1 MFRFPPYRTEKQ
13 MQKDIGSLARHI
25 DDHFALLDRKQTER
39 DNAMKQ
45 VLQAL
50 SDQVDAL
57 LTDNKTLRASLA
69 EDGAKLA
76 AIAAAGATADDTADI
91 QAISKR
97 ITDASASTTAAD
109 AAAAAVAAAAPA
121 IAAAPAA
128 PSDVT
133 TASAATA

>member
-25 DDHFALLDRKQTER
+25 DEQFALADRKHTER

-57 LTDNKTLRASLA
+57 LTDNKALRASLA
-69 EDGAKLA
+69 DDGAKLA